1 MGGIPT
7 RQNLGSNPGCRI
19 KGSMTERECDSLLN
33 CGQPKGCNGSI
44 PFAPVNIKILG
55 SLHRAAPVSDLKS
68 AGGRDA
74 MGIDT
79 SVTRKCSCT
88 PIGREV

>member
-1 MGGIPT
+1 MKNVNTMVLSRVIIPD
-7 RQNLGSNPGCRI
+7 G
-19 KGSMTERECDSLLN
+19 
-33 CGQPKGCNGSI
+33 
-44 PFAPVNIKILG
+44 
-55 SLHRAAPVSDLKS
+55 PVSDLKS
-68 AGGRDA
+68 VGGRDA